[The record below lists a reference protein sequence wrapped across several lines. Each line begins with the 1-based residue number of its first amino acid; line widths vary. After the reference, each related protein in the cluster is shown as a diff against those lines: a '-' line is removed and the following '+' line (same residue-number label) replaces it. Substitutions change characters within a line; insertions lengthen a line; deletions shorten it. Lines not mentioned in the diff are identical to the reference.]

1 MLYSLIPTMLE
12 GRLRALIERFTEILQ

>member
-12 GRLRALIERFTEILQ
+12 VRLRALIERFTEILQ